1 MRESSVQKSLEMAIL
16 NQNKTQII
24 FQGQKKYYYYFFLKI
39 MTVDIAQ
46 AVVALKLHHRSPSRR
61 FVYFRRPGASSML

>member
-16 NQNKTQII
+16 NQSKTQII
-24 FQGQKKYYYYFFLKI
+24 FQDQKNIIIFFLKI

-61 FVYFRRPGASSML
+61 FVYFRRPGASRML